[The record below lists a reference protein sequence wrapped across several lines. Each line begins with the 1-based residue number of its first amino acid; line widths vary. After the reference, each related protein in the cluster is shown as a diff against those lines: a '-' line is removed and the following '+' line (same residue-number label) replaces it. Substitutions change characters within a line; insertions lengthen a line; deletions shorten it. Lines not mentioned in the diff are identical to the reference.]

1 MKRFLCL
8 FILPLLWVSCE
19 KEVNI
24 PIEYTDPKLVVN
36 GLFNTDSLWEVEIS
50 TSQYI
55 YDNSSI
61 PLMDDAQVTITASTG
76 SSFALTNQGNGL
88 YTSQVEKPQTGE
100 VYTIDVSHSNYVNVR
115 ASNELPTEISIQN
128 IDWQQQSVV
137 SGELYRKIN
146 ITFQDGPGDD
156 YYMIRL
162 AATYWDLGY
171 DTLTG
176 QLDSVLVHY
185 PLYFFSQSPAVE
197 NGSANDPQP
206 SITFKDDLFNGS
218 QYTID
223 LLVEE
228 YLFTEEKEG
237 MEAIQISTSKISEE
251 FYWYETSY
259 QAYLSSRDNKFFTQ
273 PVQVYTNIENG
284 LGIFAGYNTRID
296 SIQIQ

>member
-1 MKRFLCL
+1 M
-8 FILPLLWVSCE
+8 PLIWVSCE
-19 KEVNI
+19 KEVDI

-50 TSQYI
+50 ISQYI

-61 PLMDDAQVTITASTG
+61 PLIDDAQVTITASTG
-76 SSFALTNQGNGL
+76 NSFALINQGNGL

-115 ASNELPTEISIQN
+115 ASNQLPTEIAIQN
-128 IDWQQQSVV
+128 IDWQQQLVV

-146 ITFQDGPGDD
+146 ITFQDGPEDD

-162 AATYWDLGY
+162 AATFWELEY
-171 DTLTG
+171 DPLTG
-176 QLDSVLVHY
+176 QKDSVLVRF
-185 PLYFFSQSPAVE
+185 PLYFFSQSPSVE
-197 NGSANDPQP
+197 NGSGNDPQP

-228 YLFTEEKEG
+228 YLFTEEKESL
-237 MEAIQISTSKISEE
+237 EAIQISTSKISEE

-284 LGIFAGYNTRID
+284 LGIFAGYNTKID